1 MKLMVQFPT
10 RARENMFL
18 ESFKLYVDNLSDKNE
33 VYFNISCD
41 IDDTVMNNETII
53 NKIKSIYNNTNI
65 VFNNNKNKIEAIN
78 AGIDNKDFDVI
89 LNASDDMNPQIK
101 NFDEDI
107 RIGFEQHFPDY
118 DGVLHFNDGFQK
130 QNLNTLCI
138 LGRPYYERFGY
149 IYHPDYHSL
158 WCDNE
163 FMEVSRI
170 LNRAVY
176 INKVIIKHDHPTA
189 PGNKNSGRVDE
200 TYARAFTKN
209 NRDQQVFNARK
220 SLGFPIERVIKDD

>member
-1 MKLMVQFPT
+1 MVQFPT

-41 IDDTVMNNETII
+41 IDDVVMNNEITI

-130 QNLNTLCI
+130 QNFQ
-138 LGRPYYERFGY
+138 E
-149 IYHPDYHSL
+149 
-158 WCDNE
+158 
-163 FMEVSRI
+163 
-170 LNRAVY
+170 
-176 INKVIIKHDHPTA
+176 IK
-189 PGNKNSGRVDE
+189 N
-200 TYARAFTKN
+200 
-209 NRDQQVFNARK
+209 
-220 SLGFPIERVIKDD
+220 

>member
-1 MKLMVQFPT
+1 
-10 RARENMFL
+10 MFL

-41 IDDTVMNNETII
+41 IDDVVMNNEITI

-118 DGVLHFNDGFQK
+118 DGVLHFN
-130 QNLNTLCI
+130 
-138 LGRPYYERFGY
+138 ERFGY

-163 FMEVSRI
+163 FMEVSKI
-170 LNRAVY
+170 LNRVVY
-176 INKVIIKHDHPTA
+176 IDKVIVKHDHATFS
-189 PGNKNSGRVDE
+189 GNKNSGKVDE
-200 TYARAFTKN
+200 TYARGFTKN